1 MRFPSAKDFMSD
13 PKTPHP
19 QPQHTDIQTGAHEGP
34 IRTPKQLLLAV
45 FFAFVI
51 PIAVIVLLV
60 EFVSTGA
67 RPSAGTDSLA
77 PAAVARRI
85 EPIGTVVVKDVSD
98 PSTLKT
104 GEQVFA
110 GQCTTCH
117 SVGLVGA
124 PKFGDKDAWA
134 PRIATGFPTL
144 LNSALHGKGNM
155 GPQAG
160 GDYTDLEI
168 ARAVVYMADKAG
180 ATFEDPK
187 SPLPGASA
195 PAPAANM
202 AVLPAGA
209 PLATATGGET
219 PPSPAATASAARL
232 AMAASAPSVVAPEPA
247 RVAAPTAVAPALYGQ
262 VCQVCHAAGIAGA
275 PKVGDKAAWAPR
287 IAEAKDVDGLTA
299 IAIKGKGAMP
309 PRGGSSASDAD
320 IKAVVAYMVDSAK

>member
-1 MRFPSAKDFMSD
+1 MSD
-13 PKTPHP
+13 AQTPHP
-19 QPQHTDIQTGAHEGP
+19 QPHHTDIQAGAHEGP

-60 EFVSTGA
+60 EFVTTGA

-77 PAAVARRI
+77 PAAVAKRI

-124 PKFGDKDAWA
+124 PKFGDKAAWA

-144 LNSALHGKGNM
+144 LNAALHGKGNM
-155 GPQAG
+155 GPQGG

-180 ATFEDPK
+180 ATFDDPK
-187 SPLPGASA
+187 APLPGASA

-209 PLATATGGET
+209 AVVAAADATAT
-219 PPSPAATASAARL
+219 PPTPAATASAAQL
-232 AMAASAPSVVAPEPA
+232 AMAAATPAVVAPEPA
-247 RVAAPTAVAPALYGQ
+247 HIAAPTVVAPALYGQ

-275 PKVGDKAAWAPR
+275 PKLGDKAAWAPR
-287 IAEAKDVDGLTA
+287 IAEAKNVDGLTA

-309 PRGGSSASDAD
+309 PRGGSNASDAD
-320 IKAVVAYMVDSAK
+320 IKAVVAYMVESAR